1 MAIFKKVLLAVFVSV
16 AMIATAPVTIA
27 AGKIEKATPQE
38 VTEAIKDTISLSEET
53 LAAVESGAEKEAVL
67 DLFKRTK
74 QSSKRIESNIVD
86 RLRQTAN
93 SRLKKARSAFKKDDK
108 ETAVAFMTEA
118 IQIFKDV
125 QKKHAAF

>member
-1 MAIFKKVLLAVFVSV
+1 MAILKKVLLAAFVST
-16 AMIATAPVTIA
+16 AMITTAPVTIA

-38 VTEAIKDTISLSEET
+38 VKEAIVETISLSEET

-93 SRLKKARSAFKKDDK
+93 SRLSKARSAYRKDDK
-108 ETAVAFMTEA
+108 ETTIGLMTEVVQRFNE
-118 IQIFKDV
+118 I
-125 QKKHAAF
+125 QKKHSAF